1 MSSRPRSYK
10 RRLKR
15 AAGGGLIVSVEDQKG
30 FTLVEVLLAVA
41 LLATIAALVFASLL
55 TTTRAIESARTAAAR
70 EQIARGILR
79 VMADEFA
86 VAVGRATAPWMGLN
100 GEVAGRPADTI
111 AFLTIAP
118 SGTGA
123 TPKDTEFVRIVY
135 AREGDRL
142 LRLVRRN
149 LYGVTD
155 ESIEQVA
162 LVENVR
168 SFNLRYY
175 DALGRVWLD
184 EWDGRSR
191 GTHPRALL
199 IELVLQQADE
209 EPKKF
214 RQWVSIGVPS

>member
-1 MSSRPRSYK
+1 MSSHPRSGDE
-10 RRLKR
+10 R
-15 AAGGGLIVSVEDQKG
+15 G

-41 LLATIAALVFASLL
+41 VLTTIAALVFSSLL
-55 TTTRAIESARTAAAR
+55 TTTRAVDSARSAAAT

-79 VMADEFA
+79 VMADELS
-86 VAVGRATAPWMGLN
+86 VAVGRATSPWMGID
-100 GEVAGRPADTI
+100 GELAGRPADTI
-111 AFLTIAP
+111 AFLTIAQ
-118 SGTGA
+118 SGTGV
-123 TPKDTEFVRIVY
+123 PGKDSEFMRVVY

-162 LVENVR
+162 LVEHVR

-191 GTHPRALL
+191 GTNPRALL
-199 IELVLQQADE
+199 IELVLQRPEE
-209 EPKKF
+209 EPKTY